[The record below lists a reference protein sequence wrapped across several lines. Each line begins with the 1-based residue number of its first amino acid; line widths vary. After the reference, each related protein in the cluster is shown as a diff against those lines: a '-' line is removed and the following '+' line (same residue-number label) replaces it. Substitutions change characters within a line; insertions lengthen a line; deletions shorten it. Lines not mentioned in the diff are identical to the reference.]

1 MGARI
6 TLPQHPNAPLPLRVV
21 SSIADLEDHLDVL
34 RGSCPQHLHIQS
46 IAHLSEPYGCRSG
59 GALSFPIPHA
69 SSSSCPEP
77 FLHHAPFHL
86 AVVQTHP
93 PTLGL
98 SLPSCP
104 VFTLLP
110 SSTLYRS
117 DALRMTLP
125 SIPVMMSPCRPR
137 GKGMELSRKDVQYPE
152 GPTHSHSVLGG
163 AVGQGSGTWFTQ
175 MAMISPPTHQHP
187 EGLAPH
193 DLPPPTSTSRPYSSL
208 LVPCSPALK
217 AGPPS
222 RALSTMIPAC
232 MAIRENVGSTSASHR
247 QCISNVSDGALL
259 FSSCR
264 RRRSLPTL
272 CLQPLRAHPRGP
284 NAPIMGLPTMGLP
297 IMGLHAPLPPP
308 S

>member
-1 MGARI
+1 M
-6 TLPQHPNAPLPLRVV
+6 P
-21 SSIADLEDHLDVL
+21 
-34 RGSCPQHLHIQS
+34 RGSTTQPLCS
-46 IAHLSEPYGCRSG
+46 R
-59 GALSFPIPHA
+59 
-69 SSSSCPEP
+69 
-77 FLHHAPFHL
+77 
-86 AVVQTHP
+86 
-93 PTLGL
+93 
-98 SLPSCP
+98 
-104 VFTLLP
+104 
-110 SSTLYRS
+110 
-117 DALRMTLP
+117 
-125 SIPVMMSPCRPR
+125 R
-137 GKGMELSRKDVQYPE
+137 GVD
-152 GPTHSHSVLGG
+152 
-163 AVGQGSGTWFTQ
+163 QGSGARFTQ
-175 MAMISPPTHQHP
+175 MITVHADTFS
-187 EGLAPH
+187 LAPH
-193 DLPPPTSTSRPYSSL
+193 DLPPHTPTSTSRPYSSL

-232 MAIRENVGSTSASHR
+232 MAIRENVGNTSASHR